1 MNLAPRIS
9 RLLTRG
15 ESYWRAT
22 VTRLSLCY
30 WKSSQ
35 DNRPMTGLAG
45 DTSQF
50 LPGRRQASALASV
63 ATKGN
68 RHAALFRA
76 RARHRRGPGDL
87 LRWRLGIPAPAPGA
101 HRARAASQPAG
112 RRWLAAS
119 PPPGSVLAGRAAGR
133 RPAHRAADGGAVGFT
148 AGLGPARAGPARA
161 DRPLP
166 DPCAPG
172 GAADPAADPPVR
184 ARLRGAAVQRAAGRG
199 RAGHDHPAVRAVALA
214 PPGRAGARTAVRHPV
229 RAADLRGHRGD
240 PAGHLLR
247 HPGVPGRDRSVS
259 THPRA
264 EPVPAV

>member
-15 ESYWRAT
+15 ESYWRGN

-35 DNRPMTGLAG
+35 DNRPITSEAG

-101 HRARAASQPAG
+101 HRQGAHSQPAG
-112 RRWLAAS
+112 RRWLAAA
-119 PPPGSVLAGRAAGR
+119 PPPGPVLAGRAAGR

-148 AGLGPARAGPARA
+148 AGLGAARAGPARA

-199 RAGHDHPAVRAVALA
+199 RAGHGRSAVRALTLA
-214 PPGRAGARTAVRHPV
+214 PPGGGARRRARHGRIGP
-229 RAADLRGHRGD
+229 ADLR
-240 PAGHLLR
+240 
-247 HPGVPGRDRSVS
+247 
-259 THPRA
+259 
-264 EPVPAV
+264 